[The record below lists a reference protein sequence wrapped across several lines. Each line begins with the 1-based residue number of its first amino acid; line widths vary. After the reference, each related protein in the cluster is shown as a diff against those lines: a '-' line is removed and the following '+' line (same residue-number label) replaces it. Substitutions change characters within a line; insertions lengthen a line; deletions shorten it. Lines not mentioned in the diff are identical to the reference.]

1 MDSQAA
7 VILAA
12 GQGSRMKSRLP
23 KALHRVCG
31 KEMVSLVLDAV
42 KSAGFEKVIVVTS
55 STSNELRS
63 LLGSSV
69 NFVEQSEQLGTGH
82 ALLQAKSSLDGVDQ
96 VLVIGTDTPLVKS
109 ESLSKLLACHKD
121 TSALVS
127 MLTSYV
133 KDPSDFGRVIRDKD
147 GLVKEIV
154 EHQYDELE
162 SKPMTDVN
170 AGVYIFDTS
179 WALLKL
185 QNLSPRPNGEIFL
198 TDLISLAKSDG
209 GIVSEINLSDA
220 TEVLG
225 VNTRKQLSV
234 VENVFRRK
242 LCQFWMD
249 EGVNIPDPST
259 VYLDSGVKLG
269 RDTTLMPNTHVL
281 GLSIIGEGCLIGP
294 NTIVD
299 RSNIGDHSN
308 VLASMVTD
316 STFDQE
322 VKIGPQSNIR
332 PGCYLESKVEIGSF
346 AEIKNSRIGKGSK
359 IHHFSYIGDSIV
371 GKEVNIG
378 AGSVTCNYDGDQK
391 SSTIIGDRAFI
402 GSGSMLVAPVS
413 IGIDSK
419 TGAGSVVT
427 SDVDDGQLVLGVPAK
442 LRKKN

>member
-1 MDSQAA
+1 
-7 VILAA
+7 
-12 GQGSRMKSRLP
+12 
-23 KALHRVCG
+23 
-31 KEMVSLVLDAV
+31 
-42 KSAGFEKVIVVTS
+42 
-55 STSNELRS
+55 
-63 LLGSSV
+63 
-69 NFVEQSEQLGTGH
+69 
-82 ALLQAKSSLDGVDQ
+82 
-96 VLVIGTDTPLVKS
+96 
-109 ESLSKLLACHKD
+109 
-121 TSALVS
+121 
-127 MLTSYV
+127 MLTSSV

-154 EHQYDELE
+154 EHQYDEPE

-198 TDLISLAKSDG
+198 TDLISLAKSDE
-209 GIVSEINLSDA
+209 GIVSEINLSDT

-234 VENVFRRK
+234 VENVFRRQ
-242 LCQFWMD
+242 LCEFWMD

-281 GLSIIGEGCLIGP
+281 GLSIIGEGGLIGP
-294 NTIVD
+294 NSIVD

>member
-42 KSAGFEKVIVVTS
+42 KGAGFEKVIVVTS

-69 NFVEQSEQLGTGH
+69 DFVEQSEQLGTGH
-82 ALLQAKSSLDGVDQ
+82 ALLQAKSALDGIDR
-96 VLVIGTDTPLVKS
+96 VLVIGTDTPLVKP
-109 ESLSKLLACHKD
+109 ESLSELLACHKA

-127 MLTSYV
+127 MLTASV

-147 GLVKEIV
+147 GWVKEIV
-154 EHQYDELE
+154 EHQYDEVEAKL
-162 SKPMTDVN
+162 MTDVN

-179 WALLKL
+179 WALLTL
-185 QNLSPRPNGEIFL
+185 QNLHPRSNGEIFL
-198 TDLISLAKSDG
+198 TDLISLAKGDE
-209 GIVSEINLSDA
+209 GIVSEINLSDY
-220 TEVLG
+220 TEILG
-225 VNTRKQLSV
+225 VNTRAQLSV
-234 VENVFRRK
+234 AENALRGK
-242 LCQFWMD
+242 LCQFWMG
-249 EGVNIPDPST
+249 EGVNIPDPSS
-259 VYLDSGVKLG
+259 VYLDVGVKLG

-281 GLSIIGEGCLIGP
+281 GMSAIGEECSIGP

-299 RSNIGDHSN
+299 QSTIGDNSN
-308 VLASMVTD
+308 VLASMVTG
-316 STFDQE
+316 STLHQE
-322 VKIGPQSNIR
+322 VKIGPHSNIR
-332 PGCYLESKVEIGSF
+332 PGCYLESRVEIGSF
-346 AEIKNSRIGKGSK
+346 AEIKNSRIGKRSK
-359 IHHFSYIGDSIV
+359 IHHFSYIGDSNV
-371 GKEVNIG
+371 GKDVNIG

-402 GSGSMLVAPVS
+402 GSGSMLVAPVN
-413 IGIDSK
+413 IGIDAK

-427 SDVDDGQLVLGVPAK
+427 NDVADGKLVLGVPAK
-442 LRKKN
+442 IRNSN